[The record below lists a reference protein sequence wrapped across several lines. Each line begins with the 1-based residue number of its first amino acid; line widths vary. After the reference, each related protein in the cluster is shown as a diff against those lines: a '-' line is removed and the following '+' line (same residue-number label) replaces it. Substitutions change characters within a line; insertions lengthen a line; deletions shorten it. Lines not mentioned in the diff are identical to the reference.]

1 MSQNAIL
8 INRAPVL
15 TLWAT
20 VVAERLGFDH
30 KEALTLAKAVTGL
43 TAQSKG
49 RRLGIFKPVPKE
61 MKKARA
67 RKRGEVFNV
76 EVLGRTV
83 PCINTADGLR
93 ALNKD
98 APIEPTSV
106 EKYLEGKFADAL
118 QPVRDTMRDL
128 AKSFKTEELADKAFG
143 LYVQFR
149 PVVPE
154 DATGWGAKGELKLD
168 RMRALANGKQSSQ
181 RQGERRGGD

>member
-1 MSQNAIL
+1 MSHTAIL

-20 VVAERLGFDH
+20 VVAERLGFDRM
-30 KEALTLAKAVTGL
+30 EALTLAKAVTGL

-49 RRLGIFKPVPKE
+49 RRLGIFKPAPKE
-61 MKKARA
+61 LKKARA
-67 RKRGEVFNV
+67 RKRGEIFHV
-76 EVLGRTV
+76 EILGRTV

-98 APIEPTSV
+98 APIEPANV

-118 QPVRDTMRDL
+118 QPVRDAMRDL
-128 AKSFKTEELADKAFG
+128 AKALKPEELAEKAFG
-143 LYVQFR
+143 LYVKFR

-154 DATGWGAKGELKLD
+154 DTTGWGAKGELRLE
-168 RMRALANGKQSSQ
+168 RIRALANGK
-181 RQGERRGGD
+181 

>member
-15 TLWAT
+15 TLWAS
-20 VVAERLGFDH
+20 VVAEQLGFDH

-67 RKRGEVFNV
+67 RKRGEIFQVQI
-76 EVLGRTV
+76 LGRSV

-98 APIEPTSV
+98 AAIEPKSV
-106 EKYLEGKFADAL
+106 EKYLEGKFANAL
-118 QPVRDTMRDL
+118 RPVRDTMREL
-128 AKSFKTEELADKAFG
+128 AKSFKPEDLADNAFS

-149 PVVPE
+149 PVVSE
-154 DATGWGAKGELKLD
+154 NATGWGAKGELRLE
-168 RMRALANGKQSSQ
+168 RIRSLQTGK
-181 RQGERRGGD
+181 

>member
-1 MSQNAIL
+1 MSHTAIL

-67 RKRGEVFNV
+67 RKRGEVFRV
-76 EVLGRTV
+76 EILGRSV
-83 PCINTADGLR
+83 SCINTAEGLR

-98 APIEPTSV
+98 APVEPASI
-106 EKYLEGKFADAL
+106 EKYLEGKFADGL
-118 QPVRDTMRDL
+118 QSVRDAMRDL
-128 AKSFKTEELADKAFG
+128 AKSFKPEELTNKAFG

-168 RMRALANGKQSSQ
+168 RIRSLANGK
-181 RQGERRGGD
+181 

>member
-15 TLWAT
+15 MLWAT

-30 KEALTLAKAVTGL
+30 EEALTLAKAVTGL

-61 MKKARA
+61 LKKARA
-67 RKRGEVFNV
+67 RKRGEILHVDI
-76 EVLGRTV
+76 LGRTV

-118 QPVRDTMRDL
+118 QRTSDAMHDL
-128 AKSFKTEELADKAFG
+128 AKAFKPEELAEVAFG
-143 LYVQFR
+143 LYVKFR

-154 DATGWGAKGELKLD
+154 DATGWGAKGELKLN
-168 RMRALANGKQSSQ
+168 RIRALANGK
-181 RQGERRGGD
+181 

>member
-1 MSQNAIL
+1 MGHTAIL

-30 KEALTLAKAVTGL
+30 QEALTLAKAVTGL

-49 RRLGIFKPVPKE
+49 RRLGIFKPLPKE
-61 MKKARA
+61 MKKAGA
-67 RKRGEVFNV
+67 RNRGEIFQV
-76 EVLGRTV
+76 EMLGRTV

-93 ALNKD
+93 ALSKD
-98 APIEPTSV
+98 APIQPTSV
-106 EKYLEGKFADAL
+106 ENYLERKFGDAL
-118 QPVRDTMRDL
+118 NRVCETMREL
-128 AKSFKTEELADKAFG
+128 ARAFKPEELADKAFG

-154 DATGWGAKGELKLD
+154 DATGWSAKGELRLE
-168 RMRALANGKQSSQ
+168 RIRSLASGK
-181 RQGERRGGD
+181 